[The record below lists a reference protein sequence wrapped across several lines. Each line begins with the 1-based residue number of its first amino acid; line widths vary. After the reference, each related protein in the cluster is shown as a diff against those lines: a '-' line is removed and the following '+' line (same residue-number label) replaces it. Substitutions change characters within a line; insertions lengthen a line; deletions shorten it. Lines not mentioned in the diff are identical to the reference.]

1 MIKVKVIDHTDSA
14 TFVIFYRD
22 ATDQFNK
29 SCAEMIEAY
38 GMVYRLI

>member
-1 MIKVKVIDHTDSA
+1 MIKVKVIDHTNSA
-14 TFVIFYRD
+14 TFAIFYRD

-29 SCAEMIEAY
+29 SFDEMIEAY